1 MGAAMPEHFILGK
14 NEDDLI
20 KQREMWVA
28 GNPGV
33 IVIWASA
40 PSPEPRT
47 LLVRL
52 GGKNVPKVSMVIEY
66 EFAEAAE

>member
-1 MGAAMPEHFILGK
+1 VPEHFILGR

-20 KQREMWVA
+20 KQREMWLE

-33 IVIWASA
+33 TVIWSSA
-40 PSPEPRT
+40 PLTEPRT